1 MANEPEITTD
11 SQENQEVSASVATT
25 AVPFWK
31 KNPKKVLLASII
43 SIGLIILLISSWL
56 VFKHFFD
63 NKLDEV
69 HKNTTDDDEI
79 VKEIIPESNLFVS
92 IPEIVVNL
100 RSMKA
105 KSNVLRATFSLQ
117 IYSREDENTVKDSQ
131 PIIIDQILSY
141 LRDQSIADLE
151 GAGLERMR
159 QALLTRVNNVL
170 KPLKVHRVIIKDFI
184 IQ

>member
-1 MANEPEITTD
+1 MADEPETTTD
-11 SQENQEVSASVATT
+11 SQETQEVTASVAVT
-25 AVPFWK
+25 ALPFWK
-31 KNPKKVLLASII
+31 KIPKKVLLASII

-63 NKLDEV
+63 HKVDEV

-79 VKEIIPESNLFVS
+79 VKEITPESNFFVS

-100 RSMKA
+100 RSLKA
-105 KSNVLRATFSLQ
+105 KGNVLRATFSLQ
-117 IYSREDENTVKDSQ
+117 IYSREDENIIKDYQ

-159 QALLTRVNNVL
+159 QALLTRVNNVI
-170 KPLKVHRVIIKDFI
+170 KPLKAHRVIIKDFI